1 VIGKKVHGELF
12 EVRAMSS
19 IPDALISS
27 AEKVPTRSA
36 ISEPDGDSGFLSI
49 DYRSLAHDVDTL
61 AKGILELAGK
71 PVVGVVGR
79 NGIAWS
85 TVYLATL
92 RTGGVIVPI
101 DRELPISEIHTI
113 LHYSGACIVF
123 YDESFCSGFLERG
136 SGFGKN
142 LVKICMNGGLPG
154 EQMLYSDVMEMGR
167 SSSVVLPRRYD
178 INAPAAICYTSGTT
192 GKAKGVVLSQ
202 RNLLAN
208 IRQMY
213 QFVEL
218 DEGEIF
224 LSVLPVHHTYECT
237 CGFLGPVLLGKS
249 IVIGRGLRTIV
260 EDMVASEATIM
271 LAVPLLWEAMY
282 RRIIAGIKTLRG
294 GALKYGI
301 GLTASFVAEKLGIHG
316 VRRKIFSQVH
326 DKFGGTLRMMI
337 SGGAAIDPEVV
348 SGFEKLGF
356 TFLQGYGLTETS
368 PIISL
373 NRICANRISSVGL
386 PVPEVEVLIDER
398 DESDV
403 GEIVVRGPNIMLGYH
418 NDPEATL
425 EVLSK
430 DGWFR
435 TGDFGY
441 LDADGFLFITGRK
454 KNVIVAKN
462 GKNVYP
468 EEIETVLNRSEYISE
483 SMVFGREST
492 TKGEEIWVVVV
503 PGTDVLISD
512 AEEEGRSLSTDDVV
526 KTVRNEIHG
535 YNTSTVAYRRI
546 SRFIIREGEFPRTT
560 TRKIR
565 RREVFREAGLE
576 EEITYRT

>member
-1 VIGKKVHGELF
+1 MTGKKKHGELF
-12 EVRAMSS
+12 EVPEMSS
-19 IPDALISS
+19 IPEALISS
-27 AEKVPTRSA
+27 AERVPSRSA
-36 ISEPDGDSGFLSI
+36 ISEPDGDGGFLSV
-49 DYRSLAHDVDTL
+49 DYRSLRSDVDTL
-61 AKGILELAGK
+61 ARGILELAGK
-71 PVVGVVGR
+71 PVVGVVGK

-92 RTGGVIVPI
+92 RAGGVVVPI

-113 LHYSGACIVF
+113 LHYSGASLVF
-123 YDESFCSGFLERG
+123 YDESFCNGFLERG
-136 SGFGKN
+136 SSFGKN

-154 EQMLYSDVMEMGR
+154 EQKLYGDVMEMGR
-167 SSSVVLPRRYD
+167 NSSTVLPSSYD
-178 INAPAAICYTSGTT
+178 ISAPAAICYTSGTT

-218 DEGEIF
+218 VEGEIF

-237 CGFLGPVLLGKS
+237 CGFLGPILLGKS
-249 IVIGRGLRTIV
+249 IVVGRGLRSIV
-260 EDMVASEATIM
+260 EDMVASGATIM

-282 RRIIAGIKTLRG
+282 RRIIAGIKNLKG
-294 GALKYGI
+294 GAVKYGI
-301 GLTASFVAEKLGIHG
+301 ALAASSVAEKLGIPHL
-316 VRRKIFSQVH
+316 RKVIFSQVH
-326 DKFGGTLRMMI
+326 DRFGGTLRMMI

-356 TFLQGYGLTETS
+356 AFLQGYGLTETS

-373 NRICANRISSVGL
+373 NRIGANRYGSVGL
-386 PVPEVEVLIDER
+386 TLPEVEVLIDGR

-403 GEIVVRGPNIMLGYH
+403 GEIVVRGPNIMSGYH
-418 NDPEATL
+418 NDPDATR
-425 EVLSK
+425 EVLSE

-483 SMVFGREST
+483 SMVFGRESA

-503 PGTDVLISD
+503 PETDILISD
-512 AEEEGRSLSTDDVV
+512 AEEEGRSLSTDDTV
-526 KTVRNEIHG
+526 KAVRNEIHR

-546 SRFIIREGEFPRTT
+546 SRFILHEGEFPRTT

-565 RREVFREAGLE
+565 RRDVFREAGLE
-576 EEITYRT
+576 EETTYRT

>member
-1 VIGKKVHGELF
+1 MIGKKTHIELF
-12 EVRAMSS
+12 EVPEMSS
-19 IPDALISS
+19 IPEALIST
-27 AEKVPTRSA
+27 AERVPTRSA
-36 ISEPDGDSGFLSI
+36 ISESDGDGGFLSV
-49 DYRSLAHDVDTL
+49 DYRSLSRDVDTL
-61 AKGILELAGK
+61 ARGILELAEK
-71 PVVGVVGR
+71 PVVGVVGK
-79 NGIAWS
+79 NGISWS

-92 RTGGVIVPI
+92 RAGGVIVPI
-101 DRELPISEIHTI
+101 DRELPLSEIHTI
-113 LHYSGACIVF
+113 LHYSGACLVF
-123 YDESFCSGFLERG
+123 YDENFCSGFLEQG

-167 SSSVVLPRRYD
+167 SGSAVLPQHYD
-178 INAPAAICYTSGTT
+178 ISAPAAICYTSGTT

-224 LSVLPVHHTYECT
+224 LSILPVHHTYECT
-237 CGFLGPVLLGKS
+237 CGFLGPILLGKS

-260 EDMVASEATIM
+260 EDMVASGTTIM

-282 RRIIAGIKTLRG
+282 RRIIAGIKTMRG

-301 GLTASFVAEKLGIHG
+301 GLAASAVAEKLGMTHL
-316 VRRKIFSQVH
+316 RRKIFSQVH

-356 TFLQGYGLTETS
+356 AFLQGYGLTETS

-373 NRICANRISSVGL
+373 NRIGANRIGSVGL
-386 PVPEVEVLIDER
+386 PLPEVEVEIEDKDEL
-398 DESDV
+398 DV
-403 GEIVVRGPNIMLGYH
+403 GEIIVRGPNIMKGYH
-418 NDPEATL
+418 NDPDATR
-425 EVLSK
+425 EVLSEE
-430 DGWFR
+430 GWFR

-483 SMVFGREST
+483 SMVFGRKSA

-503 PGTDVLISD
+503 PEMDMLISD
-512 AEEEGRSLSTDDVV
+512 AEEEGKSLSTDDAV
-526 KTVRNEIHG
+526 KTVRNEIHE
-535 YNTSTVAYRRI
+535 YNKSTAAYRHI
-546 SRFIIREGEFPRTT
+546 SRFILREGEFPRTT